1 MTIKA
6 AIVGSGFAASSHVDA
21 LRRLPGVE
29 LVAVVG
35 RTTERA
41 RVFADRFGI
50 PHAFG
55 SLDDVL
61 GDDAI
66 DVVHNCTPNDL
77 HAEINLALLDAG
89 KHVLSEKPL
98 GRTADEAHLQ
108 ASAATSA
115 GVVSGVCFNYRHF
128 PLVQH
133 LRSLLRSNDLGP
145 VHLVHGGYLQDWLLY
160 EDDWSWR
167 LDPEQNGPSRAVAD
181 IGSHWLD
188 LVQHVTGDS
197 VTEIFASLGS
207 AHEHRTRPDNGSAQT
222 FAGSGAGGTRYRVET
237 EDFGTILLR
246 FASGARGSL
255 TVSQVT
261 AGRKN
266 RLQLAVDAA
275 RGSAAWDQEDPGR
288 LWLGHRDA
296 PNEVLMRDPSLLLP
310 GAAGLARLPGGHEE
324 GWADALRNLLADF
337 YAAVEARAAGTT
349 HAGSF
354 ASFADGAQL
363 AELVDAAL
371 ASDVAGSWV
380 RVGATRV
387 GAPQTANA

>member
-1 MTIKA
+1 MTVKA
-6 AIVGSGFAASSHVDA
+6 AIVGTGFAASSHVDA
-21 LRRLPGVE
+21 LRRLPGAE

-41 RVFADRFGI
+41 RAFADRFAI
-50 PHAFG
+50 AEASG
-55 SLDDVL
+55 SLDDL
-61 GDDAI
+61 LADDSIA
-66 DVVHNCTPNDL
+66 VVHNCTPNDL

-98 GRTADEAHLQ
+98 GRTADEAQGQ
-108 ASAATSA
+108 AAAALSA

-133 LRSLLRSNDLGP
+133 LRSLLHSNDLGP

-188 LVQHVTGDS
+188 LVQHVTGDL
-197 VTEIFASLGS
+197 VTELFASLGS
-207 AHEHRTRPDNGSAQT
+207 AHEHRTRPENGSAQT
-222 FAGSGAGGTRYRVET
+222 FAGSAGGGTRYRVET
-237 EDFGTILLR
+237 EDFGTVLLR

-266 RLQLAVDAA
+266 RLQLEIDGA

-288 LWLGHRDA
+288 LWLGHRDR
-296 PNEVLMRDPSLLLP
+296 PNEVLMRDPSLLRS
-310 GAAGLARLPGGHEE
+310 GASELAHLPGGHEE
-324 GWADALRNLLADF
+324 GWADALRNLVADF
-337 YAAVEARAAGTT
+337 YAAVEAHAAGTT
-349 HAGSF
+349 YAASF

-387 GAPQTANA
+387 GATQTANA